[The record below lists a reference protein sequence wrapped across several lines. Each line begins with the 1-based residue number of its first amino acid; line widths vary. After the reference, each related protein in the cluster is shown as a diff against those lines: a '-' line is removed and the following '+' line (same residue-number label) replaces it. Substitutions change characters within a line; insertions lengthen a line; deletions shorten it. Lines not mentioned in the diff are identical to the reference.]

1 MDYTGDGA
9 RVGTKSSDGGP
20 AVTEGGPG
28 DRAGLEAGDVITEV
42 DGRRIHSGDELIV
55 KTRAHRPG
63 DRLELTV
70 ERDGRESPYRW
81 CSDPRTA
88 TKRIERGPSEDRLT
102 ETSQRRPQTALH
114 KANNPENRPP
124 ARTRSPRDSTGRTG
138 TAGTVDPART
148 TEDPHRPP
156 RAEDRGHRKELQV
169 FNDIG
174 PLELI
179 TLVVLAV
186 LVFGPDKLP
195 KVIQDVMRTV
205 RKIREFSESAKQ
217 DIRSELGPEFKDF
230 EFEDLNPKTFIRK
243 QLDNDELGLKEIRNG
258 FDLKKE
264 MAEVTDSVHSTD
276 TPAAS
281 SSGGRIDMTK
291 KPEEPGEDNRP
302 PFDADAT

>member
-1 MDYTGDGA
+1 M
-9 RVGTKSSDGGP
+9 
-20 AVTEGGPG
+20 
-28 DRAGLEAGDVITEV
+28 
-42 DGRRIHSGDELIV
+42 
-55 KTRAHRPG
+55 
-63 DRLELTV
+63 
-70 ERDGRESPYRW
+70 
-81 CSDPRTA
+81 
-88 TKRIERGPSEDRLT
+88 
-102 ETSQRRPQTALH
+102 
-114 KANNPENRPP
+114 
-124 ARTRSPRDSTGRTG
+124 
-138 TAGTVDPART
+138 
-148 TEDPHRPP
+148 
-156 RAEDRGHRKELQV
+156 

-195 KVIQDVMRTV
+195 KFIQDVTRTI

-264 MAEVTDSVHSTD
+264 MAEVTDAVHSTD
-276 TPAAS
+276 APSSPSAS
-281 SSGGRIDMTK
+281 SSSGSTGGRVDMTK
-291 KPEEPGEDNRP
+291 KPEEDDRP